1 MGVRLEGKV
10 TRVNQVDP
18 SLSLAQ
24 PAWVSFIHLHLG
36 FISLLS
42 KENCSWPLTCSIFF
56 SIWGTETDKHAQGC
70 TAAKRQSQDIKCE
83 QSKSV
88 HCLLLKDPR
97 SPEASE
103 LLLLSC

>member
-24 PAWVSFIHLHLG
+24 PAWVSFPFLAKRTALG
-36 FISLLS
+36 LS
-42 KENCSWPLTCSIFF
+42 HVPSFF